1 MEHIYHV
8 FEEFGFTTV
17 GSLKEMKEEDID
29 TIFCTPNKLKL
40 GERRVLESRLRSL
53 QRKVNC
59 SKRLIF
65 LVDRYDS

>member
-29 TIFCTPNKLKL
+29 TIFCAPNKLKL

-53 QRKVNC
+53 QRKVNLQQTF
-59 SKRLIF
+59 SFSGRSI
-65 LVDRYDS
+65 